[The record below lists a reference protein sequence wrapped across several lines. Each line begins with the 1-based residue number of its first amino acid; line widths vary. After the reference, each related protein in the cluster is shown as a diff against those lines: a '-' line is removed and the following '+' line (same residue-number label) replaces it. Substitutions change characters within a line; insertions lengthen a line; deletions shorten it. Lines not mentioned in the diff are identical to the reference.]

1 MVYVKLLQCFEV
13 TTSII
18 TLWPCLLIHNSHFTT
33 LRTYVNELS
42 RLVKFVFGHKFPPKT
57 HYSQTVD
64 FNEADNNEV
73 EFKVRLKVSTS
84 TQAVQWNLKELPSQV

>member
-1 MVYVKLLQCFEV
+1 M
-13 TTSII
+13 
-18 TLWPCLLIHNSHFTT
+18 
-33 LRTYVNELS
+33 NELS
-42 RLVKFVFGHKFPPKT
+42 QLVKFVFGHKFPPKT

-84 TQAVQWNLKELPSQV
+84 TSTGTVQ